1 MKLSSG
7 FTLIEIILY
16 IVVLSIVGSGLLIA
30 FNAALMAGENPGKNL
45 AASQLAKAR
54 MDIILQQR
62 LVNGFNSIS
71 DPCAAGSSPAACA
84 PLATFATNNNLI
96 VTSSIPPASGGIRT
110 ATVTVSGAG
119 NATLTMRFVQ

>member
-1 MKLSSG
+1 MKVNSG

-30 FNAALMAGENPGKNL
+30 FNAALVTGENPGKTL

-54 MDIILQQR
+54 MNIILQQR
-62 LVNGFNSIS
+62 LVNGFNNIS
-71 DPCAAGSSPAACA
+71 DPCATDPAPGACA

-96 VTSSIPPASGGIRT
+96 VASSIPPATGGVRT

-119 NATLTMRFVQ
+119 NATVTMRFVQ